1 VRLAFTDGNTGGK
14 QLTAIGD
21 FLLRLLTSSLS
32 LTPHSLVMNEITV
45 QNFIQL
51 ISARTGLQVRMQ
63 DRQELYKKLETR
75 MKVLRLNA
83 PEQYYQLLLRSTD
96 QSNIEAIDSNSER
109 EWQELLVLLTVGETY
124 FFRDRGH
131 FQLLKHQILPE
142 LIESKKKA
150 CRSSL
155 AQKPSL
161 RIWSAGCS
169 SGQEPYSLAIL
180 VQELIP
186 DLSDWEVFILGTDI
200 NPEAIEKARRGVY
213 EAWSFR
219 QVDPQIQKHYFQQ
232 RKLGWELDPRI
243 RRMVKFRCSNLL
255 QESFPSPTIDI
266 HDMDII
272 ICRNVFIYFSFDAIA
287 TVIEKFYHTLKPSGY
302 LIAGHTEL
310 SGQNLSKFQ
319 LKAFTESIV
328 YQRQN
333 TSTEAKIVTNVAT
346 TRSLDKQ
353 AETTKVHHKSVPQQ
367 LAFRLSPTKTDSLR
381 AKPILQ
387 RSTIVSPV
395 IVSQSNSDLAIAET
409 LFQSGEYSRAIQVAQ
424 TLIQQHPQDFDAYYL
439 IAQSWAN
446 LGDYERA
453 THYCQQATKIDNLS
467 EKPYY
472 LLARIAEEQGDLAR
486 AKVFLKQIIYLA
498 PESIAAY
505 LELGSLYEK
514 VGDRQRA
521 NKMLVTALELLKKLS
536 PTCAIEPYDRVLAS
550 ELITKIKQT
559 LAI

>member
-1 VRLAFTDGNTGGK
+1 
-14 QLTAIGD
+14 
-21 FLLRLLTSSLS
+21 
-32 LTPHSLVMNEITV
+32 MNESIV
-45 QNFIQL
+45 QNLIQL
-51 ISARTGLQVRMQ
+51 ISARTGLQVRAQ
-63 DRQELYKKLETR
+63 DRKDFCKKLETR
-75 MKVLRLNA
+75 MKFLRLNS
-83 PEQYYQLLLRSTD
+83 PEQYYQLLLKST
-96 QSNIEAIDSNSER
+96 SER

-142 LIESKKKA
+142 LIESKRKA

-180 VQELIP
+180 IKEVIP
-186 DLSDWEVFILGTDI
+186 DLNDWEIFIFGTDI
-200 NPEAIEKARRGVY
+200 NSEAIEKARRGIY

-219 QVDPQIQKHYFQQ
+219 QVDPQVQKQYFLQ

-243 RRMVKFRCSNLL
+243 RRMVKFYHSNLL
-255 QESFPSPTIDI
+255 QESFPSPTLDI

-272 ICRNVFIYFSFDAIA
+272 ICRNVFIYFNFDAIA
-287 TVIEKFYHTLKPSGY
+287 SVIEKFYHTLRPSGY
-302 LIAGHTEL
+302 LIVGHTEL
-310 SGQNLSKFQ
+310 LGQNLNKFQ

-333 TSTEAKIVTNVAT
+333 ISTEMEIVANVTTIQSLNKQVEITKI
-346 TRSLDKQ
+346 
-353 AETTKVHHKSVPQQ
+353 HPKSISPQ
-367 LAFRLSPTKTDSLR
+367 LIFRLSATKTDSLKT
-381 AKPILQ
+381 KPILQ
-387 RSTIVSPV
+387 RSPIALPMTIAH
-395 IVSQSNSDLAIAET
+395 SNFDLATAET
-409 LFQSGEYSRAIQVAQ
+409 LFQLGEYSRAIQTAQ
-424 TLIQQHPQDFDAYYL
+424 ILLQQYPQCFDAYYL

-453 THYCQQATKIDNLS
+453 IHYCQQATKIDNFS

-472 LLARIAEEQGDLAR
+472 LLAQIAEEQGDLEQ
-486 AKVFLKQIIYLA
+486 AKSLLKKIIYLA

-536 PTCAIEPYDRVLAS
+536 PSCEIEPYSRVLAS
-550 ELITKIKQT
+550 ELITKIKRT

>member
-1 VRLAFTDGNTGGK
+1 
-14 QLTAIGD
+14 
-21 FLLRLLTSSLS
+21 
-32 LTPHSLVMNEITV
+32 MNESTV

-51 ISARTGLQVRMQ
+51 ISARTGLQVRTQ
-63 DRQELYKKLETR
+63 DRQDLCKKLETR
-75 MKVLRLNA
+75 MKVLKLNT
-83 PEQYYQLLLRSTD
+83 PKQYYQLLLRSTH
-96 QSNIEAIDSNSER
+96 QSNSETTDSSSER

-142 LIESKKKA
+142 LIESKRKA
-150 CRSSL
+150 CGSSL

-180 VQELIP
+180 VKELIP
-186 DLSDWEVFILGTDI
+186 DLSDWEIFIFGTDI
-200 NPEAIEKARRGVY
+200 NSEAIAKARRGVY

-219 QVDPQIQKHYFQQ
+219 QVDPQVQKHYFQQ

-243 RRMVKFRCSNLL
+243 RRMVKFRCSNLW
-255 QESFPSPTIDI
+255 QESFPSPTLDI

-287 TVIEKFYHTLKPSGY
+287 SVIEKFYHTLRPSGY
-302 LIAGHTEL
+302 LIVGHTEL

-333 TSTEAKIVTNVAT
+333 ISTEAKIVAKVST
-346 TRSLDKQ
+346 TPSLNKQ
-353 AETTKVHHKSVPQQ
+353 AETTKIHCKSIPQKQ
-367 LAFRLSPTKTDSLR
+367 AFRLNNTKTDSLI

-387 RSTIVSPV
+387 RSPIALPV
-395 IVSQSNSDLAIAET
+395 IVSQSNSNLTTAES
-409 LFQSGEYSRAIQVAQ
+409 LFQSGEYNRAIQAAQ
-424 TLIQQHPQDFDAYYL
+424 TLIQQHPQYFDAYYL

-446 LGDYERA
+446 LGNYERA
-453 THYCQQATKIDNLS
+453 IHYCQLATKIDNFS

-472 LLARIAEEQGDLAR
+472 LLARIAEEQGDLEQ
-486 AKVFLKQIIYLA
+486 AKALLKKIIYLA

-521 NKMLVTALELLKKLS
+521 NKMLVTALDLLKKLS
-536 PTCAIEPYDRVLAS
+536 PSCEIEPYDRVLAS
-550 ELITKIKQT
+550 ELITKIKRT